1 MEIQKYVLNQV
12 PVTLIKTSKFKTT
25 VVEMMFL
32 GSFSKANATKHSL
45 LLRLLRASTKRYPTK
60 KALTNRLFEL
70 YDASVAIHSL
80 PSFATNVTFV
90 SMELINDQYASK
102 DSSLLEAG
110 INLLA
115 EILFNPNLDGSRW
128 NQHAFLF

>member
-60 KALTNRLFEL
+60 KPLLIVCLNYMMPVWPSIPCHPLQPMLPL
-70 YDASVAIHSL
+70 Y
-80 PSFATNVTFV
+80 P
-90 SMELINDQYASK
+90 
-102 DSSLLEAG
+102 
-110 INLLA
+110 
-115 EILFNPNLDGSRW
+115 W
-128 NQHAFLF
+128 N